1 MDWFDL
7 LAVQET
13 QLESADG
20 GLVMMSLVP
29 ASRAGPAE
37 GPFLLAAV
45 RDPEEPVRAFLGS
58 EMWALGDGDPWSSWH
73 DAVAWCC
80 WRSLCQ
86 AGLNGRE
93 RETDRQTERQKR
105 ERWGEQ
111 PDDLKSG
118 SCHHQNAAF
127 TVNMTTARTLGQDS
141 N

>member
-105 ERWGEQ
+105 ERWGEW
-111 PDDLKSG
+111 PDDLESG
-118 SCHHQNAAF
+118 SSRHQNAAF
-127 TVNMTTARTLGQDS
+127 IER
-141 N
+141 

>member
-20 GLVMMSLVP
+20 GLIMISLVP

-37 GPFLLAAV
+37 GPFLLAAM

-86 AGLNGRE
+86 AVLNGRE
-93 RETDRQTERQKR
+93 RETDEREMGR
-105 ERWGEQ
+105 
-111 PDDLKSG
+111 
-118 SCHHQNAAF
+118 AA
-127 TVNMTTARTLGQDS
+127 
-141 N
+141 